1 MGRFCVQ
8 KKLDAFANLYGG
20 EISGKILFITL
31 FRKNRNFARNT
42 TPVDIP
48 DSWDWD
54 PRAQQQP
61 TGLIAAPAAQGRA
74 VRLLIAGATK
84 TRTPPPQRGRGVLF
98 LVEAMGVEPMSE
110 KSSV

>member
-8 KKLDAFANLYGG
+8 KKLDAFANLYWG
-20 EISGKILFITL
+20 EIYAKIQFAMS
-31 FRKNRNFARNT
+31 FRKKIRALPDNT

-48 DSWDWD
+48 DGWD
-54 PRAQQQP
+54 PRTQQQP

-74 VRLLIAGATK
+74 VCLLIAGTTK

-98 LVEAMGVEPMSE
+98 LVEARGVEPLSE